1 MESIEVFSL
10 YSNLSEPEVWKF
22 WEDQI
27 KLAVAAAY
35 VRACETAQKSP
46 LLPLEIVG
54 ELSVTLRQGDEV
66 IRVDL
71 PSPAPPLDPPQ
82 EKPAKPGRRKQY
94 DLPPPPSWVKLK
106 NGDFTLWFGTHKGK
120 NLYSLMTQEDLKYC
134 HWLRYQEALPIEY
147 RKAVTDHINAVVSAR
162 RLARF
167 DQDRRR
173 I

>member
-10 YSNLSEPEVWKF
+10 YSNLSEPEVWRF

-35 VRACETAQKSP
+35 VRARETAQKSP
-46 LLPLEIVG
+46 LFPLEIVG

-71 PSPAPPLDPPQ
+71 PSPAPAVDPPK

-94 DLPPPPSWVKLK
+94 DLPPPPPGARIE

-120 NLYSLMTQEDLKYC
+120 KLCSLLSLDGLKYC
-134 HWLRYQEALPIEY
+134 HWLRYQEALPPEY
-147 RKAVTDHINAVVSAR
+147 RKAVTDHINSANAAR
-162 RLARF
+162 KLARIN
-167 DQDRRR
+167 QNWGRY
-173 I
+173 